1 MSKPWTRTVI
11 RHGILIMGTLIM
23 VLPLWIALMSST
35 HTPETLFKEGL
46 QFFSGGYG
54 WETYKAI
61 LGGNDDLSTPA
72 WRMLLN
78 SLVLGLG
85 FAIGKII
92 ISTIAAY
99 ALVYFRF
106 PLATPLFW
114 MIFATLLLPL
124 EVRIIPSY
132 EVVAQLE
139 LLNSYAG
146 LIVPLIASATGTFF
160 FRQFYRSVPGELME
174 AARMD
179 GAGPVRFFV
188 DILLP
193 LSSTMLAAIFII
205 MFVVGWNQYLWPL
218 LMTTD
223 TDYYTVVIG
232 IRQMFQTINEGG
244 DLPQFNIAFGL
255 TILATIPPVLVVVIF
270 QRMFIK
276 GLVETEK

>member
-1 MSKPWTRTVI
+1 MSKLWTRTVI

-46 QFFSGGYG
+46 QFFPGGHG

-160 FRQFYRSVPGELME
+160 FRQFYRSVPDELME

-179 GAGPVRFFV
+179 GAGPVRFFI